1 MTETDRIFR
10 LKSDVRY
17 RSIADEGIVLR
28 QDEGEVL
35 VVNGVGVRVVEL
47 ISQGIGLEQ
56 LLTTLEGEYDVEAK
70 QLRTDVLS
78 YIEEL
83 KGAGVLEPVD

>member
-1 MTETDRIFR
+1 MTDSNRIYR
-10 LKSDVRY
+10 LKSDVRF

-47 ISQGIGLEQ
+47 IADGASFQE
-56 LLTTLEGEYDVEAK
+56 LLTTLEAEYDVEPK

-83 KGAGVLEPVD
+83 RVAGVLETGD

>member
-1 MTETDRIFR
+1 MIDNGKPIR
-10 LKSDVRY
+10 LKDDIRF

-47 ISQGIGLEQ
+47 IAEGGALPKILAALES
-56 LLTTLEGEYDVEAK
+56 EFDVEPE
-70 QLRTDVLS
+70 QLRTKS
-78 YIEEL
+78 
-83 KGAGVLEPVD
+83 

>member
-1 MTETDRIFR
+1 MTDTTQIFR

-17 RSIADEGIVLR
+17 RTIADEGIVLR
-28 QDEGEVL
+28 QNDGEVL

-47 ISQGIGLEQ
+47 IAGGASFQE
-56 LLTTLEGEYDVEAK
+56 LLTTLENEYDIHPE

-83 KGAGVLEPVD
+83 KAAGVLEPVD